1 MAAFLY
7 PGVKSLQL
15 VLDRPYDTIRTTDVR
30 DDLVAIKVWYSLT
43 SGFNPNNGE
52 GTLVPSGNSLNV
64 TIPNLTSN
72 TRYYVKY
79 AFVSAI
85 DEDEVDPVGPTGPGS
100 YTVSAQLT
108 AVVLEENISVYGY
121 LTNDPVPIVTATDG
135 TGGDFSTATGVF
147 KVFNLSTEVT
157 GGINIP
163 PFGAGPVYSIKAG
176 SVDSI
181 VGATINAT
189 TGVYSCTG
197 LTEDGGNVTF
207 IAVYNNITVEQTWN
221 VYRALAG
228 ETAPLI
234 QLSTPNK
241 EFIYKD
247 QFATVSQTPSTTIT
261 ARLVNLTGTPVFTV
275 QAFARDNTT
284 TPIGNIAFTQGTGVN
299 SNKITITR
307 AQFDALGI
315 TVGTA
320 VVTAT
325 LGDVNDVLT
334 LYRINDGTEQI
345 TVYLSNE
352 SHGIPAYTDGTTTPS
367 SYVGSGTTIEVKQG
381 NTYLTVDNTSP
392 YDNGTWTITNIDSNG
407 IVCDTTPLVTFQG
420 GTIID
425 FDRHT
430 SMDNSLDSAYID
442 YTITG
447 KTTTGVAFSIV
458 KRQSF
463 TKSKEGVAGA
473 TARSVSLTAAQ
484 QAFTTAKNSTVVAPN
499 TITLTATASNFV
511 TPQYTWLVDNVAP
524 DASVGTASGNT
535 FVLNKFNPLGVKVV
549 KVTVSE
555 GTFSV
560 FDTFSVYSFREGDD
574 AFIVGLK
581 NENQN
586 ISCDSAGDVLPNQFP
601 FTTQMYAVLGGKFL
615 TSTSTPVAATFA
627 AVSYNGGFP
636 FTING
641 NGVISIGGLDEQFGE
656 AVFSAT
662 VNGVTLSKTLN
673 LNKTF
678 DGADASVVNVTA
690 STQAFIAA
698 KNTEVIS
705 PSTITLTAT
714 TFNVGAAPSYAWST
728 STNGGTTF
736 TTVQTGTSA
745 VYSLASF
752 TSGTTIVKVVVTGG
766 VTTVFDQITIYS
778 LKDGSDGI
786 SAGLTNENQTI
797 SCNSDGTPIASP
809 LNLNSELI
817 VFRGATRLTSA
828 DGVVWSKVSETGM
841 TSTIVTTTGAIAISA
856 ISATTA
862 SATYRATLSVN
873 GVATN
878 FDKILTLNK
887 SNNGL
892 TGEGTTQIYTRYPI
906 GFGGSGPSAPP
917 AGTLT
922 ATLAL
927 TNPQW
932 SQTIAG
938 TTGTN
943 PLWTSFGTRAAG
955 GTTYT
960 WQQPVLVEGQT
971 VLNPPLKNATG
982 YLYYETA
989 SQFAPS
995 TPSAVEHSYD
1005 FATGLFG
1012 QANATGSSGVTAGWK
1027 TTFTVAPAS
1036 ETLKMWAVRYS
1047 VQETVAGSTQ
1057 VINISA
1063 PFTHQN
1069 FNGLVTF
1076 TNNEYIKP
1084 AQVDTKIT
1092 NATGLTTGE
1101 TVATKVSAV
1110 TGLATGQ
1117 TVDNRIISVT
1127 GLTSGQTVADKIT
1140 TATSTATFAN
1150 GISTNMT
1157 AIDGGKIT
1165 TGFINAQRLQIGRT
1179 AGERGGATNYIRMFN
1194 NRIIVYSGGNARVI
1208 IGNLDLSQDEN

>member
-30 DDLVAIKVWYSLT
+30 DDLAAVKVWYSLT
-43 SGFNPNNGE
+43 TPFNPNNGE

-64 TIPNLTSN
+64 TIPNLTPN

-85 DEDEVDPVGPTGPGS
+85 DEDEVDPAGPTGPGS

-121 LTNDPVPIVTATDG
+121 LTNDPLPIVTATDG
-135 TGGDFSTATGVF
+135 TGGDFTNAVGLF

-157 GGINIP
+157 
-163 PFGAGPVYSIKAG
+163 GAGPVYSIKAG

-181 VGATINAT
+181 VGATINAA

-207 IAVYNNITVEQTWN
+207 IAVYNGVTIEQVWN

-247 QFATVSQTPSTTIT
+247 QFATTSQTPSTTVT
-261 ARLVNLTGTPVFTV
+261 ARLVNLTGIPTFTV
-275 QAFARDNTT
+275 QAFTRDNTT
-284 TPIGNIAFTQGTGVN
+284 TPIGNIGFTQGTGVN

-307 AQFDALGI
+307 AQFDLLGI

-325 LGDVNDVLT
+325 LGDVNDVIT

-367 SYVGSGTTIEVKQG
+367 SYVGSGTTIQVKEG
-381 NTYLTVDNTSP
+381 NTYLPVDNSDP
-392 YDNGTWTITNIDSNG
+392 YANGTWTVSTITSNG
-407 IVCDTTPLVTFQG
+407 IVCDTTPSVG
-420 GTIID
+420 GNYID
-425 FDRHT
+425 YDRHA
-430 SMDNSLDSAYID
+430 SMDNALDVATID

-447 KTTTGVAFSIV
+447 KTTSGVAFSIV

-473 TARSVSLTAAQ
+473 TARSVNLTAAR
-484 QAFTTAKNSTVVAPN
+484 QAFITEKNSTVVAPE
-499 TITLTATASNFV
+499 TITLTATQSNFV
-511 TPQYTWLVDNVAP
+511 SPTYTWLVDNAVP
-524 DASVGTASGNT
+524 GVEIGTASGNT
-535 FVLNKFNPLGVKVV
+535 FVLKKFNPLGVKVV

-586 ISCDSAGDVLPNQFP
+586 ISCDSAGDVLPGQFP
-601 FTTQMYAVLGGKFL
+601 FTTQMYAVLGGRFL
-615 TSTSTPVAATFA
+615 TSTTVPTPTFA

-636 FTING
+636 FTIDA

-662 VNGVTLSKTLN
+662 VNGVTLTKTLN

-714 TFNVGAAPSYAWST
+714 AFNVGAAPTYAWST

-736 TTVQTGTSA
+736 TAVQTGTSA

-752 TSGTTIVKVVVTGG
+752 ASGTTIVKVVVTGG

-786 SAGLTNENQTI
+786 SGGLTNENQTI

-809 LNLNSELI
+809 LNLNSEFI

-841 TSTIVTTTGAIAISA
+841 TSNIVTTTGAITISA
-856 ISATTA
+856 ISDTTA
-862 SATYRATLSVN
+862 SATYRAAVTVN

-892 TGEGTTQIYTRYPI
+892 TGEGITQIYTRYPI
-906 GFGGSGPSAPP
+906 GFGNTGPSAPP
-917 AGTLT
+917 PGTLT

-932 SQTIAG
+932 SATIVGA
-938 TTGTN
+938 TGTD
-943 PLWTSFGTRAAG
+943 PLWTSFGKRSAG
-955 GTTYT
+955 GNTYT
-960 WQQPVLVEGQT
+960 WEIPVLVEGQRGISE
-971 VLNPPLKNATG
+971 PPLKNATG
-982 YLYYETA
+982 YLYYDTA
-989 SQFAPS
+989 SPSAPG
-995 TPSAVEHSYD
+995 TPSAVQHSYN
-1005 FATGLFG
+1005 FAVGIFG
-1012 QANATGSSGVTAGWK
+1012 QAGQNRQYFTGITEGWSNTFSVSDQPSG
-1027 TTFTVAPAS
+1027 
-1036 ETLKMWAVRYS
+1036 KMWAVRYS
-1047 VQETVAGSTQ
+1047 VQETVSGGTQ
-1057 VINISA
+1057 TINISA

-1076 TNNEYIKP
+1076 TNLDD
-1084 AQVDTKIT
+1084 QVAGTQ
-1092 NATGLTTGE
+1092 
-1101 TVATKVSAV
+1101 TVTSLNTAIGTKVTGPESTTLANSAIASS
-1110 TGLATGQ
+1110 TL
-1117 TVDNRIISVT
+1117 ISGKVSKT
-1127 GLTSGQTVADKIT
+1127 DIFT
-1140 TATSTATFAN
+1140 TNTTT
-1150 GISTNMT
+1150 
-1157 AIDGGKIT
+1157 IDGGKIT
-1165 TGFINAQRLQIGRT
+1165 TGTINANRLNVGNNT
-1179 AGERGGATNYIRMFN
+1179 ANNVNSNKIVIDGVNNNIR
-1194 NRIIVYSGGNARVI
+1194 VYSGGNSPRVI
-1208 IGNLDLSQDEN
+1208 IGNLTEPAGGWSASQFTSTS

>member
-1 MAAFLY
+1 
-7 PGVKSLQL
+7 
-15 VLDRPYDTIRTTDVR
+15 
-30 DDLVAIKVWYSLT
+30 
-43 SGFNPNNGE
+43 
-52 GTLVPSGNSLNV
+52 VPSGNSLNV
-64 TIPNLTSN
+64 TIPNLTPN

-135 TGGDFSTATGVF
+135 TGGDFSKATGVF

-157 GGINIP
+157 GGLGLP
-163 PFGAGPVYSIKAG
+163 AGTGPVYSIKAG

-207 IAVYNNITVEQTWN
+207 RAVYNNITIEQTWN

-234 QLSTPNK
+234 QLSATVK

-261 ARLVNLTGTPVFTV
+261 ARVANVYGAVTFTAQAYKRDGTT
-275 QAFARDNTT
+275 
-284 TPIGNIAFTQGTGVN
+284 IGTLYTWPTQ
-299 SNKITITR
+299 TITAPQDR
-307 AQFDALGI
+307 TTLVIPRLSFDSIGI
-315 TVGTA
+315 EVGYIII
-320 VVTAT
+320 TAT
-325 LGDVNDVLT
+325 IGDVFDVLT
-334 LYRINDGTEQI
+334 IYRINDGTEQI

-352 SHGIPAYTDGTTTPS
+352 SHGIPAYTDGTTTLS
-367 SYVGSGTTIEVKQG
+367 SYVGSGTLIQVKQG
-381 NTYLTVDNTSP
+381 NTYLDVDNNSP
-392 YDNGTWTITNIDSNG
+392 FADGTWTVSTITSNG
-407 IVCDTTPLVTFQG
+407 IVCDTTPSVG
-420 GTIID
+420 GNFIEY
-425 FDRHT
+425 DRHA
-430 SMDNSLDSAYID
+430 SMDNALDVATID

-447 KTTTGVAFSIV
+447 KTTSGVAFSIV

-463 TKSKEGVAGA
+463 TKTKEGVAGA
-473 TARSVSLTAAQ
+473 TARSVSLTAAR
-484 QAFTTAKNSTVVAPN
+484 QAFITEKNSIVVAPN

-535 FVLNKFNPLGVKVV
+535 FVINKFNPLGVKVV

-586 ISCDSAGDVLPNQFP
+586 ISCDSAGDVLPGQFP
-601 FTTQMYAVLGGKFL
+601 FTTQMYAVLGGRFL
-615 TSTSTPVAATFA
+615 TSTTVPGPTPTFA

-636 FTING
+636 FTIDA

-662 VNGVTLSKTLN
+662 VNGVTLTKTLN

-728 STNGGTTF
+728 SIDGGTTF
-736 TTVQTGTSA
+736 TSRQTGTSA

-906 GFGGSGPSAPP
+906 GLGGSGPSAPP

-955 GTTYT
+955 GITYT

-971 VLNPPLKNATG
+971 VINPPLKNSTG

-989 SQFAPS
+989 SQFAPGPPQA
-995 TPSAVEHSYD
+995 TSYD
-1005 FATGLFG
+1005 FATGNFNSL
-1012 QANATGSSGVTAGWK
+1012 TAGWS
-1027 TTFTVAPAS
+1027 TTFLVAPADAN
-1036 ETLKMWAVRYS
+1036 LKMWAVRYS
-1047 VQETVAGSTQ
+1047 VQETVSGGAQT
-1057 VINISA
+1057 ISISSV
-1063 PFTHQN
+1063 FTHQN

-1076 TNNEYIKP
+1076 TNSTYITP
-1084 AQVDTKIT
+1084 A
-1092 NATGLTTGE
+1092 
-1101 TVATKVSAV
+1101 
-1110 TGLATGQ
+1110 
-1117 TVDNRIISVT
+1117 TVD
-1127 GLTSGQTVADKIT
+1127 GKIT
-1140 TATSTATFAN
+1140 TATSGLVTGATVDSKITTATSGLVTGATVDSKITTATTNFVTGATVDSKITTASSNATFAN
-1150 GISTNMT
+1150 QVSTTMT
-1157 AIDGGKIT
+1157 VIDGAKIT
-1165 TGFINAQRLQIGRT
+1165 TGTIFADRLQIGKDRN
-1179 AGERGGATNYIRMFN
+1179 AELNGNFIRMFDN
-1194 NRIIVYSGGNARVI
+1194 KIVVYSGGNARVV
-1208 IGNLDLSQDEN
+1208 IGDLG

>member
-30 DDLVAIKVWYSLT
+30 DDLVAIKVWYSLI
-43 SGFNPNNGE
+43 SGFNPNNAE

-64 TIPNLTSN
+64 TIPNLTPN

-85 DEDEVDPVGPTGPGS
+85 DEDEVDPAGPTGPGS

-135 TGGDFSTATGVF
+135 TGGDFSKATGVF

-157 GGINIP
+157 GGINLP

-207 IAVYNNITVEQTWN
+207 RAVYNNITIEQTWN

-234 QLSTPNK
+234 QLSATVK

-261 ARLVNLTGTPVFTV
+261 ARVANIYGAVTFTAQAYKRDGTT
-275 QAFARDNTT
+275 
-284 TPIGNIAFTQGTGVN
+284 IGTLYTWPTQ
-299 SNKITITR
+299 TITAPQDR
-307 AQFDALGI
+307 TTLVIPRLSFDSIGI
-315 TVGTA
+315 EVGYL
-320 VVTAT
+320 VITAT
-325 LGDVNDVLT
+325 IGDVFDVLT

-352 SHGIPAYTDGTTTPS
+352 SHGIPAYTDGTTTAS
-367 SYVGSGTTIEVKQG
+367 SYVGSGTNIQVKQG
-381 NTYLTVDNTSP
+381 NTYLDVDNNSP
-392 YDNGTWTITNIDSNG
+392 FADGTWTVSTITANG
-407 IVCDTTPLVTFQG
+407 IVCDTTPAVG
-420 GTIID
+420 GNFIEY
-425 FDRHT
+425 DRHA
-430 SMDNSLDSAYID
+430 SMDNALDVATID

-447 KTTTGVAFSIV
+447 KTTSGVAFSIV

-463 TKSKEGVAGA
+463 SKTKEGVAGA
-473 TARSVSLTAAQ
+473 TARSVNLTAAR
-484 QAFTTAKNSTVVAPN
+484 QAFITEKNSTVVAPN

-524 DASVGTASGNT
+524 DASVGLASGNT
-535 FVLNKFNPLGVKVV
+535 FVINKFNPLGVKVV

-586 ISCDSAGDVLPNQFP
+586 ISCDSAGDVLPGQFP
-601 FTTQMYAVLGGKFL
+601 FTTQMYAVLGGRFL
-615 TSTSTPVAATFA
+615 TSTTVPTPTFA
-627 AVSYNGGFP
+627 PVSYNGGNN
-636 FTING
+636 TTYRIDG
-641 NGVISIGGLDEQFGE
+641 NGVITIDSLDEQFGE

-690 STQAFIAA
+690 NTQAFIAA

-714 TFNVGAAPSYAWST
+714 AFNVGAAPNYAWST

-736 TTVQTGTSA
+736 TPVQTGTSA

-752 TSGTTIVKVVVTGG
+752 ASGTTIVKVVVTGG

-786 SAGLTNENQTI
+786 SGGLTNENQTI

-809 LNLNSELI
+809 LNLNSEFI

-828 DGVVWSKVSETGM
+828 NGVVWSKVSDVGM
-841 TSTIVTTTGAIAISA
+841 TSDIVTTTGAITISN
-856 ISATTA
+856 ISTTTA
-862 SATYRATLSVN
+862 SATYRAAITVN
-873 GVATN
+873 GVVTN
-878 FDKILTLNK
+878 IDKILTLNK

-955 GTTYT
+955 GITYT

-971 VLNPPLKNATG
+971 VINPPLKNATG
-982 YLYYETA
+982 YLYYDTA
-989 SQFAPS
+989 LANAPS
-995 TPSAVEHSYD
+995 PPQATSYD
-1005 FATGLFG
+1005 FATGAFASL
-1012 QANATGSSGVTAGWK
+1012 TSGWS
-1027 TTFTVAPAS
+1027 TTFSVAPAS
-1036 ETLKMWAVRYS
+1036 TSLKMWAVRYS
-1047 VQETVAGSTQ
+1047 VQETVSGGAQTVS
-1057 VINISA
+1057 ISSV
-1063 PFTHQN
+1063 FTHQN

-1076 TNNEYIKP
+1076 TNDTYVTPTGATTAANNAISSSTLIASK
-1084 AQVDTKIT
+1084 VDTDG
-1092 NATGLTTGE
+1092 A
-1101 TVATKVSAV
+1101 
-1110 TGLATGQ
+1110 
-1117 TVDNRIISVT
+1117 
-1127 GLTSGQTVADKIT
+1127 T
-1140 TATSTATFAN
+1140 TAANTAIAGSTLIAGKVAKTDIF
-1150 GISTNMT
+1150 STNT
-1157 AIDGGKIT
+1157 TTIDGGKIT
-1165 TGFINAQRLQIGRT
+1165 TGTINANRLNIGSNT
-1179 AGERGGATNYIRMFN
+1179 ANNIN
-1194 NRIIVYSGGNARVI
+1194 SNRIVIDGVNNNIRVYAGGNPRVI
-1208 IGNLDLSQDEN
+1208 IGNLTEPAGGWPGAFTPTS

>member
-85 DEDEVDPVGPTGPGS
+85 DEDEVDPAGPTGPGS

-157 GGINIP
+157 G
-163 PFGAGPVYSIKAG
+163 AGPVYSIKAG

-181 VGATINAT
+181 VGATINAA

-207 IAVYNNITVEQTWN
+207 RAVYNNITVEQTWN

-352 SHGIPAYTDGTTTPS
+352 SHGIPAYTDGTTTLS
-367 SYVGSGTTIEVKQG
+367 SYIGSGTTIEVKQG

-425 FDRHT
+425 FDRHA

-447 KTTTGVAFSIV
+447 KTTSGVAFSIV

-484 QAFTTAKNSTVVAPN
+484 QSFTTAKNSTVVAPE
-499 TITLTATASNFV
+499 TITLTATQSNFV

-535 FVLNKFNPLGVKVV
+535 FVLKKFNPLGVKVV

-714 TFNVGAAPSYAWST
+714 TFNVGAAPIYAWST

-736 TTVQTGTSA
+736 TLVQTGTSA

-786 SAGLTNENQTI
+786 SGGLTNENQTI

-809 LNLNSELI
+809 LNLNSEFI

-862 SATYRATLSVN
+862 SATYRAAITVN
-873 GVATN
+873 GVVTN
-878 FDKILTLNK
+878 LDKILTLNK

-892 TGEGTTQIYTRYPI
+892 TGEGTTQIYTRYAI

-932 SQTIAG
+932 SATIVGA
-938 TTGTN
+938 TGTD
-943 PLWTSFGTRAAG
+943 PLWTSFGKRSAG
-955 GTTYT
+955 GNTYT
-960 WQQPVLVEGQT
+960 WEIPVLVEGQRGISE
-971 VLNPPLKNATG
+971 PPLRNATG
-982 YLYYETA
+982 YLYYDIA
-989 SQFAPS
+989 SASAPG
-995 TPSAVEHSYD
+995 TPSAVSHSYN
-1005 FATGLFG
+1005 FAVGIFG
-1012 QANATGSSGVTAGWK
+1012 QAGQNRQYFTGITEGWSNTFSVSDQPSG
-1027 TTFTVAPAS
+1027 
-1036 ETLKMWAVRYS
+1036 KMWAVRYS
-1047 VQETVAGSTQ
+1047 VQETVSGGTQ
-1057 VINISA
+1057 TINISA

-1076 TNNEYIKP
+1076 TNIDTQLSTNINTSGSTLNTLNTTVGTK
-1084 AQVDTKIT
+1084 VDT
-1092 NATGLTTGE
+1092 NGATTAANSAINSSPLISG
-1101 TVATKVSAV
+1101 KVSK
-1110 TGLATGQ
+1110 T
-1117 TVDNRIISVT
+1117 DIF
-1127 GLTSGQTVADKIT
+1127 T
-1140 TATSTATFAN
+1140 TNTTT
-1150 GISTNMT
+1150 
-1157 AIDGGKIT
+1157 IDGGKIT
-1165 TGFINAQRLQIGRT
+1165 TGTINANRLNVGNNT
-1179 AGERGGATNYIRMFN
+1179 ANNVNSNKIVIDGLNNNIR
-1194 NRIIVYSGGNARVI
+1194 VYSGGNSPRVI
-1208 IGNLDLSQDEN
+1208 IGNLTEPAGGWSASQFTPTS

>member
-7 PGVKSLQL
+7 PGAKSLQL

-30 DDLVAIKVWYSLT
+30 DDLVAVKVWYSLT

-85 DEDEVDPVGPTGPGS
+85 DEDEVDPAGPAGPGS

-135 TGGDFSTATGVF
+135 TGGDFTKATGVF
-147 KVFNLSTEVT
+147 KVFNLSSEVT
-157 GGINIP
+157 GGLGLP
-163 PFGAGPVYSIKAG
+163 AGTGPVYSIKPG

-207 IAVYNNITVEQTWN
+207 RAVYNNITVEQTWN

-234 QLSTPNK
+234 QLSATVK

-261 ARLVNLTGTPVFTV
+261 ARVANVYGAVTFTAQAYKRDGTT
-275 QAFARDNTT
+275 
-284 TPIGNIAFTQGTGVN
+284 IGTLYTWPTQ
-299 SNKITITR
+299 TITAPQDR
-307 AQFDALGI
+307 TTLVIPRLSFDSIGI
-315 TVGTA
+315 EVGYLII
-320 VVTAT
+320 TAT
-325 LGDVNDVLT
+325 IGDVFDVLT
-334 LYRINDGTEQI
+334 IYRINDGTEQI

-367 SYVGSGTTIEVKQG
+367 SYVGSGTTIQVKQG
-381 NTYLTVDNTSP
+381 NTYLDVDNNSP
-392 YDNGTWTITNIDSNG
+392 FADGTWTVSTITANG
-407 IVCDTTPLVTFQG
+407 IVCDTTPAVG
-420 GTIID
+420 GNFVD
-425 FDRHT
+425 YDRHA
-430 SMDNSLDSAYID
+430 SMDNALDVATID

-447 KTTTGVAFSIV
+447 KTTSGVPFSIV

-473 TARSVSLTAAQ
+473 TARSVSLTAAR
-484 QAFTTAKNSTVVAPN
+484 QAFITEKNSTVVAPN

-511 TPQYTWLVDNVAP
+511 TPQYTWLVDNAAP
-524 DASVGTASGNT
+524 DASVGLASNNT

-586 ISCDSAGDVLPNQFP
+586 ISCDSAGDVLPGQFP
-601 FTTQMYAVLGGKFL
+601 FTTQMYAVLGGRFL
-615 TSTSTPVAATFA
+615 TSTSVPGPIPTFA

-636 FTING
+636 FTIDA

-662 VNGVTLSKTLN
+662 VNGVTLTKTLN

-714 TFNVGAAPSYAWST
+714 VFNVGAAPNYAWST
-728 STNGGTTF
+728 SVDGGTTF
-736 TTVQTGTSA
+736 TPRQTGTSA

-786 SAGLTNENQTI
+786 SGGLTNENQTI

-809 LNLNSELI
+809 LNLNSELV

-856 ISATTA
+856 ISAATA
-862 SATYRATLSVN
+862 SATYRAAVTVN
-873 GVATN
+873 GVVTN
-878 FDKILTLNK
+878 LDKILTLNK
-887 SNNGL
+887 SNNGINGIN
-892 TGEGTTQIYTRYPI
+892 GEGTRQVYIRAAL
-906 GFGGSGPSAPP
+906 GAFGAGPNTPATGSTLPP
-917 AGTLT
+917 AGGWSLT
-922 ATLAL
+922 VAD
-927 TNPQW
+927 
-932 SQTIAG
+932 TI
-938 TTGTN
+938 GTN

-955 GTTYT
+955 STSYVWET
-960 WQQPVLVEGQT
+960 PVLVEGRT
-971 VLNPPLKNATG
+971 VINPPLKNATG
-982 YLYYETA
+982 YLYYNPATPTA
-989 SQFAPS
+989 TQPS
-995 TPSAVEHSYD
+995 KPAALAYN
-1005 FATGLFG
+1005 FATGEFDSL
-1012 QANATGSSGVTAGWK
+1012 TTDWS
-1027 TTFTVAPAS
+1027 TTFTVVDNP
-1036 ETLKMWAVRYS
+1036 TGKMWAVRYS
-1047 VQETVAGSTQ
+1047 VQETVSGGAQT
-1057 VINISA
+1057 IEISNA
-1063 PFTHQN
+1063 FTHQN
-1069 FNGLVTF
+1069 FNGIVTF
-1076 TNNEYIKP
+1076 TNVNT
-1084 AQVDTKIT
+1084 QVAATQTITALNTAVGTKVDAAGATTAANTAINNSSVIAGKLT
-1092 NATGLTTGE
+1092 AADLGATGTT
-1101 TVATKVSAV
+1101 V
-1110 TGLATGQ
+1110 
-1117 TVDNRIISVT
+1117 
-1127 GLTSGQTVADKIT
+1127 
-1140 TATSTATFAN
+1140 
-1150 GISTNMT
+1150 
-1157 AIDGGKIT
+1157 IDGGRIT
-1165 TGFINAQRLQIGRT
+1165 TGVVNANRLNIGDNSGNSNT
-1179 AGERGGATNYIRMFN
+1179 
-1194 NRIIVYSGGNARVI
+1194 NRIVIDGLNNKITVFSAGTPRVI
-1208 IGNLDLSQDEN
+1208 IGNLG

>member
-7 PGVKSLQL
+7 PGAKSLQL

-85 DEDEVDPVGPTGPGS
+85 DEDEVDPAGPTGPGS

-135 TGGDFSTATGVF
+135 TGGDFTKATGVF
-147 KVFNLSTEVT
+147 KVFYLSTEVT
-157 GGINIP
+157 GGINLP
-163 PFGAGPVYSIKAG
+163 AGTGPVYSIKPG

-181 VGATINAT
+181 TGATINAT

-207 IAVYNNITVEQTWN
+207 RAVYNNITVEQTWN

-234 QLSTPNK
+234 QLSATVK

-261 ARLVNLTGTPVFTV
+261 ARVANVYGPVTFTAQAYKRDGTT
-275 QAFARDNTT
+275 
-284 TPIGNIAFTQGTGVN
+284 IGTLYTWPTQ
-299 SNKITITR
+299 TITAPQDR
-307 AQFDALGI
+307 TTLIIPRLSFDSIGI
-315 TVGTA
+315 EVGYIII
-320 VVTAT
+320 TAT
-325 LGDVNDVLT
+325 IGDVFDVLT

-367 SYVGSGTTIEVKQG
+367 SYVGSGTLIQVKQG
-381 NTYLTVDNTSP
+381 NTYLDVDNSDP
-392 YDNGTWTITNIDSNG
+392 FANGTWTVSTITANG
-407 IVCDTTPLVTFQG
+407 IVCDTTPAVG
-420 GTIID
+420 GNFVD
-425 FDRHT
+425 YDRHA
-430 SMDNSLDSAYID
+430 SMDNALDVATID

-447 KTTTGVAFSIV
+447 KTTSGVAFSIV

-473 TARSVSLTAAQ
+473 TARSVSLTAARQ
-484 QAFTTAKNSTVVAPN
+484 SFITEKNSTTVAPE
-499 TITLTATASNFV
+499 TITLTATQSNFV

-524 DASVGTASGNT
+524 DASVGAASGNT
-535 FVLNKFNPLGVKVV
+535 FVLKKFNPLGVKVV

-601 FTTQMYAVLGGKFL
+601 FTTQMYAVLGGRFL
-615 TSTSTPVAATFA
+615 TSTSVPGPIPTFA

-636 FTING
+636 FTIDA

-662 VNGVTLSKTLN
+662 VNGVTLTKTLN

-714 TFNVGAAPSYAWST
+714 AFNVSAAPNYAWST
-728 STNGGTTF
+728 SVDGGTTF
-736 TTVQTGTSA
+736 TPRQTGTSA

-786 SAGLTNENQTI
+786 SGGLTNENQTI

-809 LNLNSELI
+809 LNLNSELV

-856 ISATTA
+856 ISAATA
-862 SATYRATLSVN
+862 SATYRAAVTVN
-873 GVATN
+873 GVVTN
-878 FDKILTLNK
+878 LDKILTLNK
-887 SNNGL
+887 SNNGINGIN
-892 TGEGTTQIYTRYPI
+892 GEGTRQVYIRAALGALGAGPNTPAT
-906 GFGGSGPSAPP
+906 GSTLPP
-917 AGTLT
+917 AGGWSLT
-922 ATLAL
+922 VAD
-927 TNPQW
+927 
-932 SQTIAG
+932 TI
-938 TTGTN
+938 GTN

-955 GTTYT
+955 STSYVWET
-960 WQQPVLVEGQT
+960 PVLVEGQT
-971 VLNPPLKNATG
+971 VINPPLKNATG

-989 SQFAPS
+989 SASAPS
-995 TPSAVEHSYD
+995 IPSAVQHSYD

-1047 VQETVAGSTQ
+1047 VQETVSGGTQ
-1057 VINISA
+1057 VINISS

-1069 FNGLVTF
+1069 FNGLITF

-1084 AQVDTKIT
+1084 TQVDTKIT
-1092 NATGLTTGE
+1092 NATGLAAGE
-1101 TVATKVSAV
+1101 TVATKVSSV
-1110 TGLATGQ
+1110 TGLSAGQ
-1117 TVDNRIISVT
+1117 TVDGRIAS
-1127 GLTSGQTVADKIT
+1127 
-1140 TATSTATFAN
+1140 ATSTATFAN
-1150 GISTNMT
+1150 SVVANTT
-1157 AIDGGKIT
+1157 SIDGGKIT
-1165 TGFINAQRLQIGRT
+1165 TGVILADKLQIGQDRSVSLS
-1179 AGERGGATNYIRMFN
+1179 GNFIRMFDN
-1194 NRIIVYSGGNARVI
+1194 KIVVYSGGTPRVI
-1208 IGNLDLSQDEN
+1208 IGEL

>member
-7 PGVKSLQL
+7 PGAKSLQL

-30 DDLVAIKVWYSLT
+30 DDLVAVKVWYSLT

-64 TIPNLTSN
+64 TIPNLTPN

-79 AFVSAI
+79 AFISAI
-85 DEDEVDPVGPTGPGS
+85 DEDEVDPAGPTGPGS
-100 YTVSAQLT
+100 YTVSNQLT

-121 LTNDPVPIVTATDG
+121 LTNDPTPIVTATDG
-135 TGGDFSTATGVF
+135 TGGDFTKATGVF

-157 GGINIP
+157 GGINLP

-181 VGATINAT
+181 VGATIDAA

-207 IAVYNNITVEQTWN
+207 KAVYNGITIEQVWN

-234 QLSTPNK
+234 QLSATLK
-241 EFIYKD
+241 EFVYKD
-247 QFATVSQTPSTTIT
+247 QFATVSQSPNTTIT
-261 ARLVNLTGTPVFTV
+261 ARVANIYGPVTFTAQAYRRDGTT
-275 QAFARDNTT
+275 
-284 TPIGNIAFTQGTGVN
+284 IGTLYTWPTQ
-299 SNKITITR
+299 TITAPQDR
-307 AQFDALGI
+307 TTL
-315 TVGTA
+315 
-320 VVTAT
+320 VVTRESFDNVGIEVGYIVITAT
-325 LGDVNDVLT
+325 IGDVFDVLT

-352 SHGIPAYTDGTTTPS
+352 SHGIPAYTDGTTTAS
-367 SYVGSGTTIEVKQG
+367 SYVGSGTNIQVKQG
-381 NTYLTVDNTSP
+381 NTYLDVDNSDP
-392 YDNGTWTITNIDSNG
+392 FANGTWTVSTITANG
-407 IVCDTTPLVTFQG
+407 IVCDTTPSVG
-420 GTIID
+420 GNYID
-425 FDRHT
+425 YDRHA
-430 SMDNSLDSAYID
+430 SMDNALDVATID

-447 KTTTGVAFSIV
+447 KTTSGVPFSVV

-473 TARSVSLTAAQ
+473 TARSVNLTAAR
-484 QAFTTAKNSTVVAPN
+484 QAFITEKNTTTVTPD
-499 TITLTATASNFV
+499 TITLTATQSNFV
-511 TPQYTWLVDNVAP
+511 NPQYTWLVDNAVP
-524 DASVGTASGNT
+524 GVEIGTASGNT
-535 FVLNKFNPLGVKVV
+535 FVLKKFNPLGVKTV

-560 FDTFSVYSFREGDD
+560 FDTFSVYSYREGDD

-601 FTTQMYAVLGGKFL
+601 FTTQMYAVLGGRFL
-615 TSTSTPVAATFA
+615 TSTTVPGPTPTFA
-627 AVSYNGGFP
+627 PVSYNGGSAS
-636 FTING
+636 TYRIDD
-641 NGVISIGGLDEQFGE
+641 NGVITIDSLDEQFGE

-662 VNGVTLSKTLN
+662 VNGVTLTKTLN

-705 PSTITLTAT
+705 PTTITLTAT
-714 TFNVGAAPSYAWST
+714 AFNVGAAPNYAWST
-728 STNGGTTF
+728 SVDGGTTF
-736 TTVQTGTSA
+736 TPRQTGTSA

-786 SAGLTNENQTI
+786 SGGLTNENQTI

-862 SATYRATLSVN
+862 SAIYRAAVTVN
-873 GVATN
+873 GVVTN
-878 FDKILTLNK
+878 IDKILTLNK

-906 GFGGSGPSAPP
+906 GFGGSGPSAPA
-917 AGTLT
+917 AGTLA

-927 TNPQW
+927 TSPQW
-932 SQTIAG
+932 SQTIAA

-955 GTTYT
+955 GITYT

-971 VLNPPLKNATG
+971 VINPPLKNATG
-982 YLYYETA
+982 YLYYNP
-989 SQFAPS
+989 PS
-995 TPSAVEHSYD
+995 PAATQPGKPAATGYD
-1005 FATGLFG
+1005 FATGQF
-1012 QANATGSSGVTAGWK
+1012 NSVTEYWSN
-1027 TTFTVAPAS
+1027 TFTVVDNPVG
-1036 ETLKMWAVRYS
+1036 KMWAVRYS
-1047 VQETVAGSTQ
+1047 VQETVSGGSQT
-1057 VINISA
+1057 VEISNA
-1063 PFTHQN
+1063 FTHQN
-1069 FNGLVTF
+1069 FNGIVTF
-1076 TNNEYIKP
+1076 TNIDT
-1084 AQVDTKIT
+1084 QVAGTQTVSSLNTAIGTKVT
-1092 NATGLTTGE
+1092 GSEATGLANTAISSSSVIAG
-1101 TVATKVSAV
+1101 KVSK
-1110 TGLATGQ
+1110 T
-1117 TVDNRIISVT
+1117 DIY
-1127 GLTSGQTVADKIT
+1127 T
-1140 TATSTATFAN
+1140 TNTTT
-1150 GISTNMT
+1150 
-1157 AIDGGKIT
+1157 IDGGKIT
-1165 TGFINAQRLQIGRT
+1165 TGTINANRLNIGYN
-1179 AGERGGATNYIRMFN
+1179 TNININSDRIVIDGSNNNIR
-1194 NRIIVYSGGNARVI
+1194 VYAGGNPRVI
-1208 IGNLDLSQDEN
+1208 IGNLTQPPGGWPNAFTSTS

>member
-30 DDLVAIKVWYSLT
+30 DDLVAIKVWYSLI
-43 SGFNPNNGE
+43 SGFNPNNAE

-64 TIPNLTSN
+64 TIPNLTPN

-135 TGGDFSTATGVF
+135 TGGDFSKATGVF

-157 GGINIP
+157 GGLGLP
-163 PFGAGPVYSIKAG
+163 AGTGPVYSIKAG

-207 IAVYNNITVEQTWN
+207 RAVYNNITVEQTWN

-234 QLSTPNK
+234 QLSATVK

-261 ARLVNLTGTPVFTV
+261 ARVANVYGAVTFTAQAYRRDGTT
-275 QAFARDNTT
+275 
-284 TPIGNIAFTQGTGVN
+284 IGTLYTWPTQ
-299 SNKITITR
+299 TITAPQDR
-307 AQFDALGI
+307 TTLVIPRLSFDSIGI
-315 TVGTA
+315 EVGY
-320 VVTAT
+320 VVITAT
-325 LGDVNDVLT
+325 IGDVFDVLT

-352 SHGIPAYTDGTTTPS
+352 SHGIPAYTDGTTTAS
-367 SYVGSGTTIEVKQG
+367 SYVGSGTLIQVKQG
-381 NTYLTVDNTSP
+381 NTYLDVDNNSP
-392 YDNGTWTITNIDSNG
+392 FADGTWTVSTITANG
-407 IVCDTTPLVTFQG
+407 IVCDTTPAIG
-420 GTIID
+420 GNFVD
-425 FDRHT
+425 YDRHA
-430 SMDNSLDSAYID
+430 SMDNALDVATID

-447 KTTTGVAFSIV
+447 KTTSGVAFSIV

-463 TKSKEGVAGA
+463 TKTKEGVAGA
-473 TARSVSLTAAQ
+473 TARSVSLTAAR
-484 QAFTTAKNSTVVAPN
+484 QAFITEKNSTVVAPN

-524 DASVGTASGNT
+524 DASVGLASGNT
-535 FVLNKFNPLGVKVV
+535 FVINKFNPLGVKVV

-586 ISCDSAGDVLPNQFP
+586 ISCDSAGDVLPGQFP
-601 FTTQMYAVLGGKFL
+601 FTTQMYAVLGGRFL
-615 TSTSTPVAATFA
+615 TSTTVPGPTPTFA

-636 FTING
+636 FTIDA

-662 VNGVTLSKTLN
+662 VNGVTLTKTLN

-728 STNGGTTF
+728 SIDGGTTF
-736 TTVQTGTSA
+736 TPRQTGTSA

-786 SAGLTNENQTI
+786 SGGLTNENQTI

-809 LNLNSELI
+809 LNLNSEFI

-828 DGVVWSKVSETGM
+828 NGVVWSKVSETGM

-856 ISATTA
+856 ISDTTA
-862 SATYRATLSVN
+862 SATYRAAITVN
-873 GVATN
+873 GVVTN
-878 FDKILTLNK
+878 LDKTLTLNK
-887 SNNGL
+887 SNNGIS
-892 TGEGTTQIYTRYPI
+892 GEGTKQVYIRAAL
-906 GFGGSGPSAPP
+906 GAFGAGPNTPATGSTLPP
-917 AGTLT
+917 AGGWSLT
-922 ATLAL
+922 V
-927 TNPQW
+927 
-932 SQTIAG
+932 AG
-938 TTGTN
+938 TTGTD

-955 GTTYT
+955 STSYVWET
-960 WQQPVLVEGQT
+960 PVLVEGRT
-971 VLNPPLKNATG
+971 VINPPLKNATG
-982 YLYYETA
+982 YLYYNPA
-989 SQFAPS
+989 
-995 TPSAVEHSYD
+995 TPAATQPGKPAALAYD
-1005 FATGLFG
+1005 FATGQF
-1012 QANATGSSGVTAGWK
+1012 ATLTTDWS
-1027 TTFTVAPAS
+1027 TTFTVVDNP
-1036 ETLKMWAVRYS
+1036 TGKMWAARYS
-1047 VQETVAGSTQ
+1047 VQETVSGGAQT
-1057 VINISA
+1057 IEISNA
-1063 PFTHQN
+1063 FTHQN
-1069 FNGLVTF
+1069 FNGIVTF
-1076 TNNEYIKP
+1076 TNINT
-1084 AQVDTKIT
+1084 QVAATQTISSLNTAVGTKVDAAG
-1092 NATGLTTGE
+1092 ATTAANTAISNSSLIAGKLSASDVGE
-1101 TVATKVSAV
+1101 TGT
-1110 TGLATGQ
+1110 
-1117 TVDNRIISVT
+1117 TV
-1127 GLTSGQTVADKIT
+1127 
-1140 TATSTATFAN
+1140 
-1150 GISTNMT
+1150 
-1157 AIDGGKIT
+1157 IDGGRIT
-1165 TGFINAQRLQIGRT
+1165 TGVVNANRLNIGDNT
-1179 AGERGGATNYIRMFN
+1179 GNANT
-1194 NRIIVYSGGNARVI
+1194 NRIVIDGLNNKITVFNAGTPRVI
-1208 IGNLDLSQDEN
+1208 IGNLA

>member
-7 PGVKSLQL
+7 PGVKALQL

-30 DDLVAIKVWYSLT
+30 DDLVAVKVWYSLT
-43 SGFNPNNGE
+43 TGFNPNNGE

-64 TIPNLTSN
+64 TIPNLTPN

-85 DEDEVDPVGPTGPGS
+85 DEDEVDPAGPTGPGS
-100 YTVSAQLT
+100 YTVSSQLT

-135 TGGDFSTATGVF
+135 TGGDFSQATGVF

-163 PFGAGPVYSIKAG
+163 AFGTAPVYSIKAG

-181 VGATINAT
+181 TGATIDAA

-197 LTEDGGNVTF
+197 LTADGGNVTF
-207 IAVYNNITVEQTWN
+207 KAVYNGVTIEQVWN

-234 QLSTPNK
+234 QLSTRNK

-247 QFATVSQTPSTTIT
+247 QFATSSQTPSTTVT
-261 ARLVNLTGTPVFTV
+261 ARLVNLTGTPTFTV
-275 QAFARDNTT
+275 QAFTREGVSL
-284 TPIGNIAFTQGTGVN
+284 GNIAFTQGTGADT
-299 SNKITITR
+299 NKITITR
-307 AQFDALGI
+307 AQFDALGVTI
-315 TVGTA
+315 GTA

-325 LGDVNDVLT
+325 VGDVSDVLT
-334 LYRINDGTEQI
+334 LFRINDGTEQI

-352 SHGIPAYTDGTTTPS
+352 SHGIPAYADGTLTAS
-367 SYVGSGTTIEVKQG
+367 SYIGSGTEIQVKQG
-381 NTYLTVDNTSP
+381 NTYLLVDNSSP
-392 YDNGTWTITNIDSNG
+392 YDNGTWTITNIDDVN
-407 IVCDTTPLVTFQG
+407 IICDTTPLVTFQG
-420 GTIID
+420 GNLIA
-425 FDRHT
+425 FDRHS
-430 SMDNSLDSAYID
+430 SMDVDKDIAYID

-447 KTTTGVAFSIV
+447 KTTTGVPFSIV

-473 TARSVSLTAAQ
+473 TARSVNLTATRQ
-484 QAFTTAKNSTVVAPN
+484 SFITEKNSTVVTPD
-499 TITLTATASNFV
+499 TITLTATQSNFV
-511 TPQYTWLVDNVAP
+511 TPQYTWLVDNAVP
-524 DASVGTASGNT
+524 DTSIGTASGNT
-535 FVLNKFNPLGVKVV
+535 FVLKKFNPLGVKTV

-555 GTFSV
+555 GTLSV
-560 FDTFSVYSFREGDD
+560 FDTFSVYSYREGDD

-586 ISCDSAGDVLPNQFP
+586 ISCDSAGQVIAGQFP
-601 FTTQMYAVLGGKFL
+601 FTTQMYAVLGGRFL
-615 TSTSTPVAATFA
+615 TSTTVPGPTPTFA
-627 AVSYNGGFP
+627 PVSYNGGSASTYRIDANGII
-636 FTING
+636 TID
-641 NGVISIGGLDEQFGE
+641 SLDEQFGE

-662 VNGVTLSKTLN
+662 VNGVTLTKTLN

-714 TFNVGAAPSYAWST
+714 AFNVGAAPNYAWST

-736 TTVQTGTSA
+736 TPVQTGTSA

-752 TSGTTIVKVVVTGG
+752 ASGTTIVKVVVTGG

-778 LKDGSDGI
+778 LKDGSDGL
-786 SAGLTNENQTI
+786 SGGLTNENQTI

-809 LNLNSELI
+809 LNLNSEFI

-828 DGVVWSKVSETGM
+828 NGVVWSKISDVGM
-841 TSTIVTTTGAIAISA
+841 TSDIVTTTGAITISA

-862 SATYRATLSVN
+862 SATYRAAITVN
-873 GVATN
+873 GVVTN
-878 FDKILTLNK
+878 LDKILTLNK

-906 GFGGSGPSAPP
+906 GFGGSGPSAP
-917 AGTLT
+917 ATGTLA

-927 TNPQW
+927 TSPQW
-932 SQTIAG
+932 SQTIAA

-955 GTTYT
+955 GITYT

-971 VLNPPLKNATG
+971 VINPPLKNATG

-989 SQFAPS
+989 SESAPGQ
-995 TPSAVEHSYD
+995 PSAVQNSYD

-1012 QANATGSSGVTAGWK
+1012 QANATGSSGVTSGWK

-1036 ETLKMWAVRYS
+1036 QTLKMWAVRYS

-1057 VINISA
+1057 VIDISA

-1069 FNGLVTF
+1069 FNGLITF
-1076 TNNEYIKP
+1076 TNSEYIKP
-1084 AQVDTKIT
+1084 TQVDSKIT
-1092 NATGLTTGE
+1092 TATGLTAGE
-1101 TVATKVSAV
+1101 TVATKVSSV
-1110 TGLATGQ
+1110 TGLAAGETVATKVSSVTGLSSGQ
-1117 TVDNRIISVT
+1117 TVDSRIT
-1127 GLTSGQTVADKIT
+1127 A
-1140 TATSTATFAN
+1140 ATSTATFAN
-1150 GISTNMT
+1150 SIVANTT
-1157 AIDGGKIT
+1157 IIDGGKIT
-1165 TGFINAQRLQIGRT
+1165 TGYIGADKLQIGKDRNSELS
-1179 AGERGGATNYIRMFN
+1179 GNYIRMFN
-1194 NRIIVYSGGNARVI
+1194 NRIVVYAGGNPRVI
-1208 IGNLDLSQDEN
+1208 IGNLDLSATNT